1 MYKISSSQ
9 MLAMIIKDI
18 TQNKYSAYYSSIFK
32 NKDISQVVKI
42 LSKFKS
48 RYEIA
53 FYMTDININNIE
65 KTPFAKNNRE
75 RLKSY
80 SSMIKF
86 FLTYSAFEYFGNM
99 QNIGDDTKNIREYYE
114 LIEDKDRKQFL
125 DSISKNIEKLSI
137 YLKKN
142 VDSKYLCNR
151 IDIFKGSD
159 LNDSISNEI
168 KSYLNKIFHSQ
179 KSLKYKDILCLPK
192 AMRHQIAHGKFA
204 ATYTSKMDTTYL
216 SVKDMISIYNAFNK
230 LLLKLIDKKLKK
242 IYNERK

>member
-1 MYKISSSQ
+1 M
-9 MLAMIIKDI
+9 
-18 TQNKYSAYYSSIFK
+18 
-32 NKDISQVVKI
+32 

-53 FYMTDININNIE
+53 YYMTDININNIE
-65 KTPFAKNNRE
+65 NTPFARNDKQ

-80 SSMIKF
+80 SAMIKF

-99 QNIGDDTKNIREYYE
+99 LNIGDDTKNFSEYYE
-114 LIEDKDRKQFL
+114 LIEDKDREQFL

-192 AMRHQIAHGKFA
+192 AMRHQIAHGKFV
-204 ATYTSKMDTTYL
+204 ATYTSQKDKTHL
-216 SVKDMISIYNAFNK
+216 SVTNMISIYNTFNK
-230 LLLKLIDKKLKK
+230 LLLKLIDKKLNKV
-242 IYNERK
+242 YNERNK